1 MLVAHITNAK
11 FKKKRMKNN
20 FTADSVLYYPTIEFQ
35 SETWVKS
42 TLSFWD
48 NIYRIVPNGYRPND
62 SDEIYIAKQEG
73 LIIDINLTAEDL
85 KQTAIDFERFCENA
99 NSLPAGL
106 DASLY
111 EVRLHSDK
119 IDDRL
124 KPYFT
129 QFSKSIDREGFYKLP
144 SRIANGYMFF
154 LSNAVSKRRNIPKL
168 TDNPDMFT
176 AMTYFDVEGNIDHWY
191 TDDEATETYSNLVIE
206 NLIPKDIRSLS
217 INELIK
223 INNGMAEYKK
233 EFRKTISEF
242 NEKMTKIE
250 DSSFALQELK
260 KFKDEL
266 TRVNTTKTEVLKTYV
281 KELQSSLL
289 YVGLPVCTTSIVG
302 SIYTSSGDLYST
314 MVQISKGIFLG
325 GIASLGNAA
334 KDVRNRW
341 TSSKSNYY
349 LELKKHLT
357 SNENAQIRI
366 TNMNDRMEEFIND

>member
-1 MLVAHITNAK
+1 
-11 FKKKRMKNN
+11 MKNN